1 MKWRVSWRFY
11 SVCFISLLFS
21 VLLPFRMP
29 SAVLHC
35 LLSAEWTS
43 CTIKSH
49 QTIGVVVET
58 LSLHQLTCYKAVT
71 RLLSKLSTN
80 IKLLCK
86 KILADSANLLSIL
99 SKSTFLPDLRN
110 TLTIF
115 LRAWTDWA
123 RGSLFTVLLEGA
135 PRTTSIKSES
145 STCVIHAFSSSHVLN
160 ISSPSKLSRSVL
172 KWDSQPVWM

>member
-1 MKWRVSWRFY
+1 MTHLLK
-11 SVCFISLLFS
+11 LLFCSLYLIIVLCRCRFKCLRRFFTVS
-21 VLLPFRMP
+21 V
-29 SAVLHC
+29 VLNGPHHRSSRGS
-35 LLSAEWTS
+35 LVSSTNWTF
-43 CTIKSH
+43 
-49 QTIGVVVET
+49 
-58 LSLHQLTCYKAVT
+58 YKGAT

-86 KILADSANLLSIL
+86 KILADSANLLRIL

-115 LRAWTDWA
+115 LRACTGWA
-123 RGSLFTVLLEGA
+123 RGSLVTVLLEGA